1 MVREEEEEHMVNGI
15 ALNMMLRLQWFV
27 WEWDKSVFSVILA
40 ENKVKCFEV
49 TEVNPTLDEQ
59 KCNGWNRFQDFEI
72 CDEKYWSL
80 SVKTGESKSLVYSII
95 AHKPYRF

>member
-49 TEVNPTLDEQ
+49 TEVNPTLDE
-59 KCNGWNRFQDFEI
+59 KKNVMAETVFRI
-72 CDEKYWSL
+72 L
-80 SVKTGESKSLVYSII
+80 KSATKNIE
-95 AHKPYRF
+95 AYR